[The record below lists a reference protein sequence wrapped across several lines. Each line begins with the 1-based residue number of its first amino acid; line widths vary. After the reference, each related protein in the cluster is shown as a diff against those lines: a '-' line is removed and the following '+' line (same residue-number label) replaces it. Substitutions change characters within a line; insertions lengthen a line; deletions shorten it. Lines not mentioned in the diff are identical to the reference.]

1 MDNYHLH
8 VIAVVLY
15 FNLPGS
21 VGAKS
26 QRILPATHRRSECRW
41 DGQLLLN
48 CSFTRMSAVPEDTS
62 QTAVTADLSY
72 NNIKTFVCSDGR
84 NEEWM
89 LKHLNLS
96 NNLISELTLTTCT
109 NLPNLETLNLSG
121 NAIHTLTL
129 EMPAPAHG
137 SKKYSLVHRLLP
149 ALKVLSLERNNL
161 NMVPRGLGLLQSLQT
176 VHMSSNAIEQIDPKD
191 FQNCSQLKDIDL
203 RNNKI
208 TKIHPDAFR
217 DLNKL
222 QVVDLRENALTIPLP
237 QILVSLNFF
246 QLEVYFSKNAWIF
259 NYRLNAFKEFFHF
272 VFDSTRQKWSLSYN
286 KSFVF
291 SFISGNG
298 VSWWTP
304 KGRISKTHSLSH
316 MTLDKMNN
324 LVIYNAE
331 KTAEG
336 LYLCLFNTTKEKYL
350 IYNIEVKEGVSAF
363 LVRKTRDT
371 LFREKN
377 TEPNFALAVS
387 LSVVITF
394 VCAFCLGA
402 FARPHLERLW
412 RLMRRN
418 KNSGSE
424 HTYSNQAFSDETL
437 SRDSSAKASTVYEN
451 VTGSGV
457 HSPNPKAEYKK
468 QSNTEINMKKM
479 PVFSKAQTSTDSNES
494 TNVYDTGLF
503 FVRTDYQNSNKI
515 TPNSKIRNN
524 SGLLHSEITKA
535 TSDSPERKGA
545 LSHKKPRHTRKFMQG
560 RQSCEEQ
567 LCPNGNKN
575 IPSDVGDFIPPSSFR
590 RDADIEKLDIYE
602 TIDNFPTTE
611 HDCKRTHSDEKDAAA
626 DIFGDSSSAEGAP
639 FTMSDCSS
647 LADFE
652 VEHPGVSDNLPV
664 CQSPLDEANTDSGT
678 DKFVTPPESPNNT
691 AELQQ
696 TGKNE
701 DENSAYFETTINYG
715 SDTTMQETA
724 STYTDKSSGHMSV
737 SDPDTVSSSSQEIPV
752 TFDYFT
758 NAESTEE
765 NSISDSFHSQ
775 RTDFGN
781 MVLKLKPFPKY
792 ETEKTSEEDELQ
804 LSLFPRE
811 QHSLTFSNT
820 EQKENAPAESTDE
833 HTARNYPEKSHGE
846 AGIKAESTEENSISD
861 SFHSQRTDFGNM
873 VHKLKPFPKYE
884 TEKTSIEDKLQ
895 LSLLPREP
903 QHFLSFSH
911 TEQKEN
917 APAESTDEHTARNY
931 PEKNHGEADIKAES
945 TKENS
950 ISDSFHSQRTDFG
963 NMVLKTEKTSV
974 EDELQL
980 SLLPREPQ
988 HSPTFS
994 HTEQKE
1000 NAPAESTD
1008 EHTARNSL
1016 EKNHGEADINAESTV
1031 SDYFHNQSKDF
1042 GTMAPKLKPF
1052 PKYETEKTSEEDE
1065 LQLSL
1070 LPREPQH
1077 SPTFSHTEQ
1086 KENAPA
1092 ESTEEHTARNSP
1104 EKNHG
1109 EADITLQRN
1118 TSTSED
1124 KGFIF
1129 APIDTGLNEVVRKP
1143 LLLHSSQESSLQLL
1157 PEHTAKKHFMFVTQ
1171 EDDLLPQEK
1180 QACADEMQGGS
1191 DEKNSDGFTELQES
1205 SNHSLPEE
1213 KQSCSPTAVV
1223 LHLHSSGKTQSEFAK
1238 NDPIQL
1244 DHGDEDAYS
1253 FSIPQGFFNESTP
1266 YSSCSF
1272 PQKPTGNTISE
1283 STDSSKMKDH
1293 TTLSELENH
1302 SAITGEHFQNSSENL
1317 SQKSQTNSRQDQFFV
1332 KKKRAFDGFANILQS
1347 RRTNFNS

>member
-41 DGQLLLN
+41 DRQLLLN
-48 CSFTRMSAVPEDTS
+48 CSFTRMSTVPEDTS

-137 SKKYSLVHRLLP
+137 SKNYSMVDRLLP

-161 NMVPRGLGLLQSLQT
+161 NTVPRGLGLLQSLQT

-237 QILVSLNFF
+237 QILVS
-246 QLEVYFSKNAWIF
+246 
-259 NYRLNAFKEFFHF
+259 
-272 VFDSTRQKWSLSYN
+272 
-286 KSFVF
+286 
-291 SFISGNG
+291 NG

-304 KGRISKTHSLSH
+304 KGRISKTHSLPH

-324 LVIYNAE
+324 LVIYNAD

-402 FARPHLERLW
+402 FARPYLERLW

-424 HTYSNQAFSDETL
+424 HTYSNQAFSEETL
-437 SRDSSAKASTVYEN
+437 SRDSSASKPTNMQRNTFNCDKNSLRNTWSFPTEASTVYEN

-468 QSNTEINMKKM
+468 QSNTEMNMKKM

-494 TNVYDTGLF
+494 INVYDTGLF
-503 FVRTDYQNSNKI
+503 FVRTDYQNSNEI
-515 TPNSKIRNN
+515 TPNSKVRNN

-535 TSDSPERKGA
+535 TPDSPERKGA

-567 LCPNGNKN
+567 LCLNGNKN
-575 IPSDVGDFIPPSSFR
+575 IPSDVGDFISPSSFR

-611 HDCKRTHSDEKDAAA
+611 HDCKRIHSDEKDAAA
-626 DIFGDSSSAEGAP
+626 DIFGDSSSAEGTP

-724 STYTDKSSGHMSV
+724 STYTDKSSGHVTV

-765 NSISDSFHSQ
+765 NSISDSLHNQS
-775 RTDFGN
+775 TDFGN
-781 MVLKLKPFPKY
+781 MVL
-792 ETEKTSEEDELQ
+792 
-804 LSLFPRE
+804 
-811 QHSLTFSNT
+811 
-820 EQKENAPAESTDE
+820 
-833 HTARNYPEKSHGE
+833 
-846 AGIKAESTEENSISD
+846 
-861 SFHSQRTDFGNM
+861 
-873 VHKLKPFPKYE
+873 
-884 TEKTSIEDKLQ
+884 
-895 LSLLPREP
+895 
-903 QHFLSFSH
+903 
-911 TEQKEN
+911 
-917 APAESTDEHTARNY
+917 
-931 PEKNHGEADIKAES
+931 
-945 TKENS
+945 
-950 ISDSFHSQRTDFG
+950 
-963 NMVLKTEKTSV
+963 
-974 EDELQL
+974 
-980 SLLPREPQ
+980 
-988 HSPTFS
+988 
-994 HTEQKE
+994 
-1000 NAPAESTD
+1000 
-1008 EHTARNSL
+1008 
-1016 EKNHGEADINAESTV
+1016 
-1031 SDYFHNQSKDF
+1031 
-1042 GTMAPKLKPF
+1042 KLKPF

-1092 ESTEEHTARNSP
+1092 ESTDEHITRNSPEKNHDFCNRVFKSKPFPTYDTQKTSEEDELQLSLFPREQHSPTFSHTEQKGNAPAGSTDEHTARNSP

-1129 APIDTGLNEVVRKP
+1129 APIDTGLNEVARKP
-1143 LLLHSSQESSLQLL
+1143 SLLHSSQESSLQLL

-1213 KQSCSPTAVV
+1213 KQSCSPTAVL
-1223 LHLHSSGKTQSEFAK
+1223 LHLHSSGKTQSEFTK
-1238 NDPIQL
+1238 NDPFLL
-1244 DHGDEDAYS
+1244 DQGDEDAYS
-1253 FSIPQGFFNESTP
+1253 FSIPQGFFNESSP

-1293 TTLSELENH
+1293 TTLSELEND
-1302 SAITGEHFQNSSENL
+1302 SAITGEHFQSSSENL

-1332 KKKRAFDGFANILQS
+1332 KRKRAFDGFANILQS

>member
-48 CSFTRMSAVPEDTS
+48 CSSTRMSTVPEDTS
-62 QTAVTADLSY
+62 QTAVTADFSY

-96 NNLISELTLTTCT
+96 NNLISQLTLTTCT

-137 SKKYSLVHRLLP
+137 SKNYSMVDRLLP

-161 NMVPRGLGLLQSLQT
+161 NTVPRGLGLLQSLQT

-286 KSFVF
+286 KSANNPQKPLLYLS
-291 SFISGNG
+291 SFHLNCRDNVLLKRATIPTGNTSVLTCNWDNIRGNG

-304 KGRISKTHSLSH
+304 KGRISKTHSLPH

-324 LVIYNAE
+324 LVIYNAD

-402 FARPHLERLW
+402 FARPYLERLW

-424 HTYSNQAFSDETL
+424 HTYSNQAFSEETL
-437 SRDSSAKASTVYEN
+437 SRDSSASKPTNMQRNTFNCDKNSLRNTWTFPTEASTVYEN

-494 TNVYDTGLF
+494 INVSDTGLF
-503 FVRTDYQNSNKI
+503 FVRTDYQNSNEI
-515 TPNSKIRNN
+515 TPNSKVRNN

-535 TSDSPERKGA
+535 TPDSPERKGA

-567 LCPNGNKN
+567 LYLNGNKN
-575 IPSDVGDFIPPSSFR
+575 IPSDVGDFISPSSFR

-611 HDCKRTHSDEKDAAA
+611 HDCKRIHSDEKDAAA
-626 DIFGDSSSAEGAP
+626 DIFGDSSSAEGTP

-678 DKFVTPPESPNNT
+678 EKFVTPPESPNNT

-715 SDTTMQETA
+715 LDTTMQETA
-724 STYTDKSSGHMSV
+724 STYTNKSSGQVTV

-752 TFDYFT
+752 TFDYST

-765 NSISDSFHSQ
+765 NSISDSLHNQS
-775 RTDFGN
+775 TDFGN

-792 ETEKTSEEDELQ
+792 DTEKTSEEDELQ

-811 QHSLTFSNT
+811 PQHSL
-820 EQKENAPAESTDE
+820 
-833 HTARNYPEKSHGE
+833 
-846 AGIKAESTEENSISD
+846 
-861 SFHSQRTDFGNM
+861 
-873 VHKLKPFPKYE
+873 
-884 TEKTSIEDKLQ
+884 
-895 LSLLPREP
+895 
-903 QHFLSFSH
+903 
-911 TEQKEN
+911 
-917 APAESTDEHTARNY
+917 
-931 PEKNHGEADIKAES
+931 
-945 TKENS
+945 
-950 ISDSFHSQRTDFG
+950 
-963 NMVLKTEKTSV
+963 
-974 EDELQL
+974 
-980 SLLPREPQ
+980 
-988 HSPTFS
+988 TFS

-1000 NAPAESTD
+1000 NAPAGRSTD
-1008 EHTARNSL
+1008 
-1016 EKNHGEADINAESTV
+1016 
-1031 SDYFHNQSKDF
+1031 
-1042 GTMAPKLKPF
+1042 
-1052 PKYETEKTSEEDE
+1052 
-1065 LQLSL
+1065 
-1070 LPREPQH
+1070 
-1077 SPTFSHTEQ
+1077 
-1086 KENAPA
+1086 
-1092 ESTEEHTARNSP
+1092 EHTARNSP

-1143 LLLHSSQESSLQLL
+1143 SLLHSSQESSLQLL
-1157 PEHTAKKHFMFVTQ
+1157 PEHTAKKYFMFVTQ
-1171 EDDLLPQEK
+1171 EDDLLPHEK
-1180 QACADEMQGGS
+1180 QACAHEMQGGS
-1191 DEKNSDGFTELQES
+1191 DEKSSDGFTELQES

-1213 KQSCSPTAVV
+1213 KQSWSPTSVL
-1223 LHLHSSGKTQSEFAK
+1223 LHLHSSGKTQSEFTK
-1238 NDPIQL
+1238 NDPFQL
-1244 DHGDEDAYS
+1244 DQGDEDAYS
-1253 FSIPQGFFNESTP
+1253 FSIPQGFFNESSP

-1272 PQKPTGNTISE
+1272 PQKPTGNTTSE
-1283 STDSSKMKDH
+1283 STDSRKMKDH
-1293 TTLSELENH
+1293 TTLTELENH
-1302 SAITGEHFQNSSENL
+1302 SAITGEHFQSSGENL